1 MTNSD
6 IDSPSI
12 LRKLGNGV
20 TIDQLCDENGW
31 SRTQFGTWFEH
42 ECQRRVPTADS
53 AINGSIKTP
62 VTVARDSFG
71 IPSIFADSASDMFFG
86 FGVAMAQDRLFQMDF
101 LRRRGLGELSELL
114 GPSHLELDRTARI
127 IGLHRSA
134 RAQWHDLDGH
144 TRMVLERFTDGVNH
158 VIDNLGD
165 VPPIEYSIL
174 DAKPRLW
181 TPIDSIACE
190 VEFQWYLTG
199 RFPIICIPEL
209 VRRALGDTPLYEQ
222 FICGE
227 AENEAILPTG
237 SYAPIPSSQFD
248 PIGEVFTP
256 PDEGIGSNNWA
267 VAGNRTTSGAPMVAS
282 DPHIAIDANSCWYE
296 ARLKCPEYDVAGMAY
311 VGMPALMFGRT
322 PGVGW
327 SITNNICSLRDL
339 YQETTSDEHP
349 GCYLFDSQW
358 VKSTKRTEVI
368 SVKGQGNHV
377 ETVTLSHNGPIVDSI
392 LPSAARHTGPVSIRW
407 VGMSGGGWLTSL
419 LQMNRA
425 NTVAELHEAM
435 RPWHVPTFCVV
446 SGDSNGNIGLKATGK
461 IPRRNSYHRSYRDGS
476 APQHQWQGYI
486 PFDEMPE
493 LINPECNWIRTANN
507 RTAANDYPH
516 MLSGCWSSGHRAQRI
531 REMLESHQGKFALDD
546 FVQMQNDVISGRA
559 QECTPKLL
567 NALSSESDPE
577 ILRAI
582 SFLQGWNGSI
592 DVDSIA
598 ATIFNVFFTLWQMRV
613 AREHIPEEQLELV
626 GNAAGGIA
634 SRLIDEDAVGWFQK
648 DDRQR
653 AVSETF
659 KAAVELLSSRFGNE
673 METWQWGKL
682 HILTKSHPLSRIG
695 DLGELLNH
703 APISV
708 KGDMVTVGNTGQGPD
723 WTSTS
728 GAGYRLIHDM
738 GTNPPCMWAV
748 DGQGQSGHPGSPH
761 YNDQQHDWLNAGYH
775 QIVLSEA
782 PDPTAS
788 QFVISPA

>member
-1 MTNSD
+1 MTTSD
-6 IDSPSI
+6 LDSLAL
-12 LRKLGNGV
+12 LRKLGDGV
-20 TIDQLCDENGW
+20 TIDQLCTENGW
-31 SRTQFGTWFEH
+31 SREQFQTWFDD
-42 ECQRRVPTADS
+42 ECQRRVPDSSATIHDSLTA
-53 AINGSIKTP
+53 P
-62 VTVARDSFG
+62 VTVARDNLG
-71 IPSIFADSASDMFFG
+71 IPSIFAETASDMFFA

-134 RAQWHDLDGH
+134 RAQWVELDEH
-144 TRMVLERFTDGVNH
+144 TKMVLERFADGVNH
-158 VIDNLGD
+158 VIDNLGTQ
-165 VPPIEYSIL
+165 PPIEYSIL
-174 DAKPRLW
+174 DAEPRRW

-209 VRRALGDTPLYEQ
+209 VRRAVGDTPLYEQ

-227 AENEAILPTG
+227 AEDEAILPSG
-237 SYAPIPSSQFD
+237 SYTPVPSTQSE

-267 VAGNRTTSGAPMVAS
+267 VSGDRTESGGPMVAS

-339 YQETTSDEHP
+339 YKETTSDEHP
-349 GCYLFDSQW
+349 GCFLYDGNWLEVNQ
-358 VKSTKRTEVI
+358 RTEVI
-368 SVKGQGNHV
+368 AVKGQGDHV

-392 LPSAARHTGPVSIRW
+392 LPPAARHTGPVSIRW

-425 NTVAELHEAM
+425 NSIAELHDAM

-446 SGDSNGNIGLKATGK
+446 SGDTEGNIGLRATGK

-476 APQHQWQGYI
+476 DPNHQWQGYI
-486 PFDEMPE
+486 PFEEMPE
-493 LINPECNWIRTANN
+493 LINPACNWVRSANN

-516 MLSGCWSSGHRAQRI
+516 LLSGCWSSGHRAERI
-531 REMLESHQGKFALDD
+531 REMLEDHQDTFTFDD
-546 FVQMQNDVISGRA
+546 FVQMQNDVVSGRA
-559 QECTPKLL
+559 VECTPKLIKV
-567 NALSSESDPE
+567 LSSSSDPE
-577 ILRAI
+577 VLRALSVLEDWDGGI
-582 SFLQGWNGSI
+582 HT
-592 DVDSIA
+592 DSVA
-598 ATIFNVFFTLWQMRV
+598 ASIFNVFFTLWQTRV
-613 AREHIPEEQLELV
+613 AKEHIPEEQLELV
-626 GNAAGGIA
+626 GNAAGGVA
-634 SRLIDEDAVGWFQK
+634 SRLIEEDAIGWFQNS
-648 DDRQR
+648 DHAL

-659 KAAVELLSSRFGNE
+659 KAALDLLSTRFGADINA
-673 METWQWGKL
+673 WQWGNL
-682 HILTKSHPLSRIG
+682 HILTKSHVLGHIG

-703 APISV
+703 APVSV
-708 KGDMVTVGNTGQGPD
+708 KGDMITVGNTGQGPD

-761 YNDQQHDWLNAGYH
+761 YNDQEDDWLNAGYH
-775 QIVLSEA
+775 QIILSHD
-782 PDPTAS
+782 PDPAADR
-788 QFVISPA
+788 FVISPA